1 MKKLIALLSL
11 LVSLGTLAASG
22 EIYIALT
29 NFPAQGPV
37 VDSFR
42 YKLANF
48 KDNDFYFD
56 VEKGKVKFTN
66 KIDGQEEEVDS
77 RYSVWMQKQPAD
89 LVFIVPGLG
98 DHYRNSQ
105 AALLAEAIFN
115 AGFSVAIVSNPFCWE
130 FTQSALTSMAP
141 GYTRSDAKD
150 LYHHI
155 ARVLDD
161 INEEHP
167 GKVKDI
173 TVVGYSLG
181 ALQAAFL
188 TRNDVIE
195 HRLNVKRYVLLNP
208 PVNLIYGLTTLDKY
222 YGIWKNWDAVTLTNN
237 RNMAVGFYKG
247 YSYGALQ
254 TDTYL
259 PVTEEQASFVI
270 GFTFRMSLGD
280 VMKKIIERHPMEI
293 FGEVSSWKQQEFE
306 KQLERYG
313 YQRYVDT
320 FLKEAHPT
328 IFATSEPFKHV
339 NGICSLPAMA
349 NELRQNRNIVCLHT
363 ADDFLLNDY
372 DRNWLKRQMG
382 DRLVMLD
389 HGSHLGYFCM
399 PQALDIIIKLVKGE
413 TVSGPR
419 PATAKPTYNY
429 FDAYLRQMAAAKQG
443 QAQQPKQTAPSAP
456 AVQTAQPAAQ
466 PAKTVQPTTPQQPK
480 QNEMTMTVVKKDN
493 SGAPVIVSNPST
505 PPSAPQTEVID
516 GRKVEWRLMPAPEDK
531 ATLKMQQVDVES
543 GLLWEEYQA
552 KAKAEA
558 EAKAKRIAEKALADA
573 EREREAKEREEKA
586 ERDRIRNAEKAKEE
600 TLEATKKSEKAK
612 PKKTVEEV
620 KKTVSKNVKKGGSG
634 RGDVKVE
641 SIVPAEEKGE

>member
-56 VEKGKVKFTN
+56 VEKGKVKFTQ
-66 KIDGQEEEVDS
+66 KIGDVEEKMDS
-77 RYSVWMQKQPAD
+77 RYSVWMQKEPAD

-105 AALLAEAIFN
+105 AALLAEAIYN
-115 AGFSVAIVSNPFCWE
+115 AGYSVAIISNPFCWE

-195 HRLNVKRYVLLNP
+195 HRLNVKRYVLLSP

-313 YQRYVDT
+313 FQRYVDT

-456 AVQTAQPAAQ
+456 AVQTAQTAAQ

-558 EAKAKRIAEKALADA
+558 EAKAKKIAEKALADA

>member
-1 MKKLIALLSL
+1 MKKALFLLFALIALSALS
-11 LVSLGTLAASG
+11 ANC

-29 NFPAQGPV
+29 NFPAQAPI

-48 KDNDFYFD
+48 KDDDFYFD
-56 VEKGKVKFTN
+56 VEKGKVKFMQKN
-66 KIDGQEEEVDS
+66 GDEEEKVDS

-105 AALLAEAIFN
+105 AALLAEAIYN
-115 AGFSVAIVSNPFCWE
+115 AGYSVAIISNPFCWE

-141 GYTRSDAKD
+141 GYTRADAKD

-173 TVVGYSLG
+173 SVVGYSLG

-195 HRLNVKRYVLLNP
+195 HRLNIKRYVLLSP

-222 YGIWKNWDAVTLTNN
+222 YSIWKNWDAVTLTNN

-247 YSYGALQ
+247 YSYGALK
-254 TDTYL
+254 TDSYL

-270 GFTFRMSLGD
+270 GFMFRMSLGD

-313 YQRYVDT
+313 FQRYVDT

-349 NELRQNRNIVCLHT
+349 NELKQNKNIVALHT

-372 DRNWLKRQMG
+372 DRNWLKRAMG

-399 PQALDIIIKLVKGE
+399 PQALDIIVKLIKGE

-429 FDAYLRQMAAAKQG
+429 FDAYLRQMAAAKEG
-443 QAQQPKQTAPSAP
+443 QAQQPKQTAP
-456 AVQTAQPAAQ
+456 AVQTAQPAVQPAQ
-466 PAKTVQPTTPQQPK
+466 PVQPAAPQQPK

-516 GRKVEWRLMPAPEDK
+516 GRKVEWRLMPDPQDK
-531 ATLKMQQVDVES
+531 STLKMQRVDVES
-543 GLLWEEYQA
+543 GQLWEEYQA

-558 EAKAKRIAEKALADA
+558 EAKAKKIAEKALADA

-586 ERDRIRNAEKAKEE
+586 ERERIRNAEKAKQE
-600 TLEATKKSEKAK
+600 TLEAAKKAEKDK

-620 KKTVSKNVKKGGSG
+620 KKNVSKSLKKGGSA

-641 SIVPAEEKGE
+641 STAPAEEKGE

>member
-1 MKKLIALLSL
+1 MKKALFLLFALIALSALS
-11 LVSLGTLAASG
+11 ANC

-29 NFPAQGPV
+29 NFPAQAPI

-48 KDNDFYFD
+48 KDDDFYFD
-56 VEKGKVKFTN
+56 VEKGKVKFMQKN
-66 KIDGQEEEVDS
+66 GDEEEKVDS

-105 AALLAEAIFN
+105 AALLAEAIYN
-115 AGFSVAIVSNPFCWE
+115 AGYSVAIISNPFCWE

-141 GYTRSDAKD
+141 GYTRADAKD

-173 TVVGYSLG
+173 SVVGYSLG

-195 HRLNVKRYVLLNP
+195 HRLNIKRYVLLSP

-222 YGIWKNWDAVTLTNN
+222 YSIWKNWDAVTLTNN

-247 YSYGALQ
+247 YSYGALK
-254 TDTYL
+254 TDSYL

-270 GFTFRMSLGD
+270 GFMFRMSLGD

-313 YQRYVDT
+313 FQRYVDT

-349 NELRQNRNIVCLHT
+349 NELKQNKNIVALHT

-372 DRNWLKRQMG
+372 DRNWLKRAMG

-399 PQALDIIIKLVKGE
+399 PQALDIIVKLIKGE

-429 FDAYLRQMAAAKQG
+429 FDAYLRQMAAAKEG
-443 QAQQPKQTAPSAP
+443 QAQQPKQTAP
-456 AVQTAQPAAQ
+456 AVQTAQPAVQPAQ
-466 PAKTVQPTTPQQPK
+466 PVQPAAPQQPK

-505 PPSAPQTEVID
+505 PPSAPQ
-516 GRKVEWRLMPAPEDK
+516 
-531 ATLKMQQVDVES
+531 
-543 GLLWEEYQA
+543 
-552 KAKAEA
+552 
-558 EAKAKRIAEKALADA
+558 
-573 EREREAKEREEKA
+573 
-586 ERDRIRNAEKAKEE
+586 
-600 TLEATKKSEKAK
+600 
-612 PKKTVEEV
+612 
-620 KKTVSKNVKKGGSG
+620 
-634 RGDVKVE
+634 
-641 SIVPAEEKGE
+641 

>member
-1 MKKLIALLSL
+1 MKKALFLLFALIALSALS
-11 LVSLGTLAASG
+11 ANC

-56 VEKGKVKFTN
+56 VEKGKVKFTQ
-66 KIDGQEEEVDS
+66 KIGDVEEKMDS
-77 RYSVWMQKQPAD
+77 RYSVWMQKEPAD

-105 AALLAEAIFN
+105 AALLAEAIYN
-115 AGFSVAIVSNPFCWE
+115 AGYSVAIISNPFCWE

-141 GYTRSDAKD
+141 GYTRADAKD

-173 TVVGYSLG
+173 SIVGYSLG

-195 HRLNVKRYVLLNP
+195 HRLNVKRYVLLSP

-247 YSYGALQ
+247 YSYGALK
-254 TDTYL
+254 TDSYL

-313 YQRYVDT
+313 FQRYVDT

-349 NELRQNRNIVCLHT
+349 NELRQNQNIVCLHT

-372 DRNWLKRQMG
+372 DRNWLKRAMG

-443 QAQQPKQTAPSAP
+443 QAQQPKQTATSAP
-456 AVQTAQPAAQ
+456 AAQTAQTAAQ

-480 QNEMTMTVVKKDN
+480 QNEMTMTVVKKDT

-531 ATLKMQQVDVES
+531 STLKMQRVDVES
-543 GLLWEEYQA
+543 GQLWEEYQA

-558 EAKAKRIAEKALADA
+558 EAKAKKIAEKALADA

-586 ERDRIRNAEKAKEE
+586 ERDRIRNAEKAKQE
-600 TLEATKKSEKAK
+600 TLEAAKKAEKDK

-620 KKTVSKNVKKGGSG
+620 KKNVSKSLKKGGSA

-641 SIVPAEEKGE
+641 STAPAEEKGE

>member
-130 FTQSALTSMAP
+130 FTQSALTSVAP

-349 NELRQNRNIVCLHT
+349 KELRQNRNIVCLHT

-456 AVQTAQPAAQ
+456 AVQTAKPAAQ

-641 SIVPAEEKGE
+641 SIVPTEEKGE

>member
-1 MKKLIALLSL
+1 MLLS
-11 LVSLGTLAASG
+11 
-22 EIYIALT
+22 
-29 NFPAQGPV
+29 
-37 VDSFR
+37 
-42 YKLANF
+42 
-48 KDNDFYFD
+48 
-56 VEKGKVKFTN
+56 
-66 KIDGQEEEVDS
+66 
-77 RYSVWMQKQPAD
+77 
-89 LVFIVPGLG
+89 
-98 DHYRNSQ
+98 
-105 AALLAEAIFN
+105 
-115 AGFSVAIVSNPFCWE
+115 
-130 FTQSALTSMAP
+130 
-141 GYTRSDAKD
+141 
-150 LYHHI
+150 
-155 ARVLDD
+155 
-161 INEEHP
+161 
-167 GKVKDI
+167 
-173 TVVGYSLG
+173 
-181 ALQAAFL
+181 
-188 TRNDVIE
+188 
-195 HRLNVKRYVLLNP
+195 P

-247 YSYGALQ
+247 YSYGALR
-254 TDTYL
+254 TDSYL

-270 GFTFRMSLGD
+270 GFMFRMSLGD

-313 YQRYVDT
+313 FQRYVDT

-349 NELRQNRNIVCLHT
+349 NELKQNKNIVCLHT

-372 DRNWLKRQMG
+372 DRNWLKRAMG

-399 PQALDIIIKLVKGE
+399 PQALDIIVNLIKGE

-443 QAQQPKQTAPSAP
+443 QAQQPKQTAP
-456 AVQTAQPAAQ
+456 AVQTTQPAAQ

-516 GRKVEWRLMPAPEDK
+516 GRKVEWRLMPDPKDK
-531 ATLKMQQVDVES
+531 STLKMQQVDVES

-558 EAKAKRIAEKALADA
+558 EAKAKKIAEKALADA

-586 ERDRIRNAEKAKEE
+586 EREMIRNAEKAKEE

-620 KKTVSKNVKKGGSG
+620 KKTVSKNVKTGGSG